1 MRRAT
6 GLRRAWG
13 PAVAALLLAVAPLAA
28 QEPAG
33 GAGADDAA
41 SDLAGPT
48 RPLPAEGGARGNGA
62 LPPPDATLRLAPSA
76 AMPETAMPVMVIVD
90 QEALYRQSL
99 WGLRA
104 QAELAAQSRQVAA
117 DNDRA
122 FANLVADEDALTAA
136 RARLSPGEFRV
147 RATEFDERVMA
158 IRRERDQAREALSDM
173 AERDRALF
181 FQAAAPVLGRVM
193 LARGALIMLDQRM
206 VLIADDRIDVTA
218 DSIAALNSELGD
230 GHEIVAAAQKA
241 QAGQDRASSGG
252 DAGGGGDSDVS
263 AGPDAAP
270 DPGLIPGAAPGP
282 DPASDPGPAPGPEA
296 TPGPDAASD
305 PGGAG

>member
-1 MRRAT
+1 
-6 GLRRAWG
+6 
-13 PAVAALLLAVAPLAA
+13 
-28 QEPAG
+28 
-33 GAGADDAA
+33 
-41 SDLAGPT
+41 
-48 RPLPAEGGARGNGA
+48 
-62 LPPPDATLRLAPSA
+62 
-76 AMPETAMPVMVIVD
+76 MPVMVIVD

-136 RARLSPGEFRV
+136 RARLSPEEFRV